1 MKKLLTFLMLLC
13 FGIGAWAIEAGKV
26 YTIKAHFSSYNDL
39 YFTVRGGALSFDIMR
54 AANDNVYKWTA
65 EATDDSSHPWAFKNV
80 ATNKYL
86 SGTTGVAD
94 TKVGFK
100 LTDQSDD
107 KAGYCLMRGVADGTD
122 RNLGTWASSDN
133 DQTKGF
139 GQYNHGCYSTSG
151 TADGNWTT
159 YYEIKEADDEV
170 EWYQMQMTATSEM
183 YIYATGANESGSVYV
198 KQGTTAPT
206 DATRGMYMWKLEGD
220 ATHGYKVINKGTGK
234 MIACN
239 DLSVTN
245 GNTKAVLVDSET
257 EGLFT
262 RFAMGLYNENLQVLT
277 SSGGTG
283 LYLCAFSKNYSET
296 RFYGTKHSTC
306 NVKVTPVEIVEDVP
320 SGDETIIYNP
330 NCQKYVTNTLASNS
344 NVANAATF
352 IKVDCGANAT
362 YSGQQYPKFKLY
374 VEGKGWVNSTNLT
387 EGANRFSF
395 SSTAACEFIYVGN
408 DIIPVSIIGTDGS
421 GGHGQLSWNWHGGAS
436 DSNVM
441 GLYGQGDGNSNWA
454 FCKQYTVSYTGLQ
467 NAEEGGITYSRANYT
482 GTEMLLPS
490 PIDES
495 ALIAM
500 HVSGYNGAVSVD
512 EANKTITVTYD
523 QNNTETSV
531 LWPGNGGN
539 TNLPSA
545 RIPAIVKAY
554 NGDLLAFS
562 DWRYSRD
569 DIGRNGHLDI
579 EMRRSSDNGVT
590 WSPLQIVANGTGV
603 AGAPDCAYGD
613 AAVLADHEKGDVL
626 LMCAAGSVRS
636 SDSNRSN
643 PTRVARFVSHDNGQ
657 TWSGPEDMTAQFYG
671 LITDGN
677 AMFNT
682 SGKLLQSKIIKKE
695 GASHYRIY
703 SPIAVL
709 GGNNRVLY
717 SDDFGA
723 TWHVLGDAMAQNS
736 NDECRVCEL
745 PNGDILLETRIAG
758 GRRVN
763 LFTYTDQQTAAGSW
777 GTVGQNTGTP
787 ATACN
792 GDIDVVTAYKAG
804 TNQTVTLVLET
815 AARQGSPRSHVKYYY
830 RALEKTTGFTLADF
844 TSGWVEGYEVN
855 AGKSAYSSIVYL
867 EDEGKEAILFE
878 DAESED
884 VTGYDSNPW
893 GYDIKFEKHDISLIT
908 NNAYFAEDP
917 SVAQTIVAI
926 LSDGNGNTFEHE
938 YQGTVG
944 TLPTVPAYCT
954 VATDGTWAKVDDHF
968 TYTADITMPFVVSNA
983 ENVKYY
989 NIYYPIA
996 KGSAPCYLYY
1006 NSNNASQLR
1015 NDHSVTDK
1023 VVDDAQVMTASQ
1035 ENTYKYSWA
1044 IYGDPFTGF
1053 TFKNRQSET
1062 FINIAGA
1069 SASGTQNANLAAEGS
1084 VFTLDYATS
1093 GTYNGRWTMQSGTG
1107 YIVLWSWGND
1117 VATYNTNANHQGGHF
1132 YLVEAPD
1139 FEAMTTTL
1147 GEECDGL
1154 GTTLGTYA
1162 YTGSQEDLNTAK
1174 SIVAGQQAPTNAK
1187 QLKTLITALTD
1198 GRGDLNMPQPGT
1210 FLRLK
1215 SHKFGTYLNSATVNW
1230 NGNSNLLTLVNG
1242 KTGDN
1247 EKTTIM
1253 YLTEDRH
1260 LVTYAT
1266 GMGLCNSIQI
1276 KTANSD
1282 PYEGNTVL
1290 TFTADSKN
1298 NVGCYNIKGTYGST
1312 NNYLYGYSDK
1322 LARNGSVTDECV
1334 WELEEVEELPVSIG
1348 TTKFSTFYTPVEVQ
1362 VPAGVTA
1369 YVSKLDGE
1377 DLHVYTCKQ
1386 TDGEHTLIPA
1396 GTAVMLNAAGQ
1407 TDATVYSF
1415 AIPAESQAE
1424 AYENNSFFGN
1434 VFTKVFDEEYIYY
1447 SLQKD
1452 TQSNTVSFF
1461 IKPEGNFKAFQ
1472 AFLKTSASQASNR
1485 LNIHFEGD
1493 DVPTGIIDLLGI
1505 ENAIIPAYD
1514 LSGRRANANSKN
1526 GVFIL
1531 NGKKVIK

>member
-1 MKKLLTFLMLLC
+1 MNSKGTNVTSNIKDATYIVYSDKQLEGDLRVTIKHQTGNRRRYINGVELLQNNQVVYSTYERKHDNADAT
-13 FGIGAWAIEAGKV
+13 GAV
-26 YTIKAHFSSYNDL
+26 YTIS
-39 YFTVRGGALSFDIMR
+39 
-54 AANDNVYKWTA
+54 
-65 EATDDSSHPWAFKNV
+65 NV
-80 ATNKYL
+80 ASGKYTIRIWSSQNTDNEWADNKTRVNITCGSTAIVTNNDIAVNL
-86 SGTTGVAD
+86 WTTGDNSSMTEGLKAVC
-94 TKVGFK
+94 TSVGIGMKDGKFK
-100 LTDQSDD
+100 YKEETVTFTS
-107 KAGYCLMRGVADGTD
+107 AGSGVVKYNYTGASGSGNERLDILGFEILNEEGTQVV
-122 RNLGTWASSDN
+122 SSDAHYGYTGSN
-133 DQTKGF
+133 SWNRDYTYTISAAGNYKVRTWIDGVRNPFSKGTVTYTF
-139 GQYNHGCYSTSG
+139 TPSSL
-151 TADGNWTT
+151 DGI
-159 YYEIKEADDEV
+159 YEINN
-170 EWYQMQMTATSEM
+170 Q
-183 YIYATGANESGSVYV
+183 SGSVSRGYFVHSASYPNAPVLAETKLNGYENRDVTDSRHDGSVNPYFGVKTIDGKIYIYSLANGKFLNTSWSDTAVGYTMAVSTRNPNYV
-198 KQGTTAPT
+198 TLQNTNISGAQFLCNACGNNAGLENHTIYTGNNDGGNDFVFEAVSEEKATELQTTYA
-206 DATRGMYMWKLEGD
+206 A
-220 ATHGYKVINKGTGK
+220 N
-234 MIACN
+234 IAAAEFV
-239 DLSVTN
+239 LN
-245 GNTKAVLVDSET
+245 GGWTVV
-257 EGLFT
+257 
-262 RFAMGLYNENLQVLT
+262 YNGLT
-277 SSGGTG
+277 SPAVGGV
-283 LYLCAFSKNYSET
+283 C
-296 RFYGTKHSTC
+296 
-306 NVKVTPVEIVEDVP
+306 
-320 SGDETIIYNP
+320 YN
-330 NCQKYVTNTLASNS
+330 
-344 NVANAATF
+344 
-352 IKVDCGANAT
+352 
-362 YSGQQYPKFKLY
+362 
-374 VEGKGWVNSTNLT
+374 
-387 EGANRFSF
+387 
-395 SSTAACEFIYVGN
+395 
-408 DIIPVSIIGTDGS
+408 
-421 GGHGQLSWNWHGGAS
+421 
-436 DSNVM
+436 
-441 GLYGQGDGNSNWA
+441 
-454 FCKQYTVSYTGLQ
+454 
-467 NAEEGGITYSRANYT
+467 RANYT
-482 GTEMLLPS
+482 GEKIALPYTL
-490 PIDES
+490 DES

-512 EANKTITVTYD
+512 DANKTITVTYD

-539 TNLPSA
+539 TSLPSA

-603 AGAPDCAYGD
+603 AGAHDCAYGD
-613 AAVLADHEKGDVL
+613 AAVVADHEKGDVL

-657 TWSGPEDMTAQFYG
+657 TWSGPEDMTDQFYG

-682 SGKLLQSKIIKKE
+682 SGKLLQSKVIKKD

-709 GGNNRVLY
+709 GSNNRVFY
-717 SDDFGA
+717 SDDFGV
-723 TWHVLGDAMAQNS
+723 TWHVLGDAVAQNS

-745 PNGDILLETRIAG
+745 PNGDILLETRISG

-763 LFTYTDQQTAAGSW
+763 LFTYTDQQTATGSW

-830 RALEKTTGFTLADF
+830 RALEKTTGFTLSDF

-867 EDEGKEAILFE
+867 ADEGKEAILFE

-908 NNAYFAEDP
+908 NNAYFGEDP
-917 SVAQTIVAI
+917 SVEQTIVAI

-968 TYTADITMPFVVSNA
+968 TYTAGITMPFVVSNS

-996 KGSAPCYLYY
+996 TGGAPCYLYY
-1006 NSNNASQLR
+1006 NSNNASKLC
-1015 NDHSVTDK
+1015 NDHSVTNK
-1023 VVDDAQVMTASQ
+1023 SVDDAQVMTASK

-1053 TFKNRQSET
+1053 TFKNRQSGT

-1107 YIVLWSWGND
+1107 YIVLWSWVND

-1139 FEAMTTTL
+1139 FEAMTAML
-1147 GEECDGL
+1147 AEKCNGL
-1154 GTTLGTYA
+1154 GTTVGTYA
-1162 YTGSQEDLNTAK
+1162 YTGSAEDLTTAQ
-1174 SIVAGQQAPTNAK
+1174 SIVARETTPANAK
-1187 QLKTLITALTD
+1187 QLKTLITALTN
-1198 GRGDLNMPQPGT
+1198 GRGDLNTPQPGT

-1290 TFTADSKN
+1290 TVSADSKN

-1312 NNYLYGYSDK
+1312 TNYLYGYSDK

-1334 WELEEVEELPVSIG
+1334 WELEEVTALPVTISDAGLATLYSPVALEIPVG
-1348 TTKFSTFYTPVEVQ
+1348 VKAYGSTEAADDVIQFEEIT
-1362 VPAGVTA
+1362 GI
-1369 YVSKLDGE
+1369 
-1377 DLHVYTCKQ
+1377 
-1386 TDGEHTLIPA
+1386 IPA
-1396 GTAVMLNAAGQ
+1396 KTGVIIEGEPNTYDFNITTGGTGSSTLVGTVPTKA
-1407 TDATVYSF
+1407 TEATVY
-1415 AIPAESQAE
+1415 
-1424 AYENNSFFGN
+1424 
-1434 VFTKVFDEEYIYY
+1434 T
-1447 SLQKD
+1447 LQKKGD
-1452 TQSNTVSFF
+1452 VLGFYKYSGETLKGFKSYLTLSSSSNGFTIALPGDELTGLNDATQT
-1461 IKPEGNFKAFQ
+1461 AQ
-1472 AFLKTSASQASNR
+1472 AG
-1485 LNIHFEGD
+1485 EY
-1493 DVPTGIIDLLGI
+1493 IDLLGNKVSNPQKGQI
-1505 ENAIIPAYD
+1505 Y
-1514 LSGRRANANSKN
+1514 
-1526 GVFIL
+1526 IL
-1531 NGKKVIK
+1531 NGNLIKY